1 MMTPFIL
8 NEVSNKIKCRYFLSQ
23 LRNLGL
29 YLFTILI
36 RMLMMMLVLL
46 IVFQS
51 YPYDMLYFI
60 SRIWKS
66 NFSTLL
72 TSSRVTSLVHSNIK
86 VTRSEVL
93 TPSYISRNAREWIE
107 NEYTLTNLTFHEVRT
122 YLKYA
127 LMKLEWFKNVVG
139 WK

>member
-1 MMTPFIL
+1 M
-8 NEVSNKIKCRYFLSQ
+8 
-23 LRNLGL
+23 
-29 YLFTILI
+29 
-36 RMLMMMLVLL
+36 
-46 IVFQS
+46 
-51 YPYDMLYFI
+51 
-60 SRIWKS
+60 
-66 NFSTLL
+66 
-72 TSSRVTSLVHSNIK
+72 VTSLVQYNIK

-139 WK
+139 

>member
-1 MMTPFIL
+1 
-8 NEVSNKIKCRYFLSQ
+8 
-23 LRNLGL
+23 
-29 YLFTILI
+29 
-36 RMLMMMLVLL
+36 MLMSMIVVQLL
-46 IVFQS
+46 IVLQCCLN
-51 YPYDMLYFI
+51 DMLYFI
-60 SRIWKS
+60 STISKS

-72 TSSRVTSLVHSNIK
+72 TSSMVTSLVQRNIK

-127 LMKLEWFKNVVG
+127 LMKLEWFRNFVG
-139 WK
+139 